1 MTNHIDNLVQ
11 LHEQLEIVYHV
22 DHYAAQLITSDG
34 RRMVI
39 EGRGE
44 TIRDA
49 IADVE
54 RQAAGLT
61 IDQVRLLPTIELLG
75 TRDTRGDFRRGYLNE
90 PPQVS
95 EAEIKAYQAVEEYH
109 RRCEAFDRIVCGRD
123 VMARFRH
130 ERSIINAH
138 ASEIRTLLIAKYG
151 ITDEQFQKATVD
163 YSRRKMDVYENLKR
177 RGDL

>member
-11 LHEQLEIVYHV
+11 LHERLEVHYHV
-22 DHYAAQLITSDG
+22 DHYEAQLITNDG
-34 RRMVI
+34 LRMVI

-61 IDQVRLLPTIELLG
+61 IDQVRQLPTIELLG
-75 TRDTRGDFRRGYLNE
+75 ERDTRDDFQREYLAE
-90 PPQVS
+90 WPQAS

-109 RRCEAFDRIVCGRD
+109 RRCDEFDRLVFGED
-123 VMARFRH
+123 
-130 ERSIINAH
+130 ER
-138 ASEIRTLLIAKYG
+138 RTLSAQGLSSSHAYVSRKLVIEDFG
-151 ITDEQFQKATVD
+151 ITHEQFQKAATD
-163 YSRRKMDVYENLKR
+163 YSRRKMNVYENLKQ
-177 RGDL
+177 RGTTP